1 MKEVKDY
8 IPPLVALLIR
18 AEELKEAELT
28 EAEVIKIK
36 DTSSYV
42 LVPEDVAVATAE
54 NRGYADIDSENV
66 WEEWQKIRTE
76 IFASDT

>member
-1 MKEVKDY
+1 MKEVKNY

-28 EAEVIKIK
+28 ETEVLKIK
-36 DTSSYV
+36 DSSTYV

-54 NRGYADIDSENV
+54 SRGYADIDSENV
-66 WEEWQKIRTE
+66 WEEWQKIRIE